1 MVDQPEGDDLHL
13 EPVLGGHAAEDA
25 LRQGSVQHRPED
37 AEVPGEDAGVIL
49 AAVVHLPAIGGM
61 EGVDGAGEEDGGV

>member
-25 LRQGSVQHRPED
+25 FRQGSVQHRPQD
-37 AEVPGEDAGVIL
+37 AEVPGQDAGVIL
-49 AAVVHLPAIGGM
+49 AAVVLLPAIGGM
-61 EGVDGAGEEDGGV
+61 EGADGAGEEDGGV